1 MSGGRGVHRQV
12 GGLLALNGVLLGVL
26 AWVSLSPEAGAF
38 SSGHGAGQ
46 PGAGQPLTRARGDYS
61 MVAGPIRTG
70 NASAIWI
77 LDAANQELAVLRFND
92 SKQQLEGIGFRDLS
106 ADAQRRPGR

>member
-1 MSGGRGVHRQV
+1 MDTRRGVRGQV

-26 AWVSLSPEAGAF
+26 AWVSLSPEATG
-38 SSGHGAGQ
+38 GVLDQ

-77 LDAANQELAVLRFND
+77 VDAANQELAVVRFND
-92 SKQQLEGIGFRDLS
+92 SKQQLEGIGFRDLA

>member
-1 MSGGRGVHRQV
+1 MEAERGVRRQV
-12 GGLLALNGVLLGVL
+12 GGLLALNGALLGVL
-26 AWVSLSPEAGAF
+26 AWVSLSPEATG
-38 SSGHGAGQ
+38 GQ
-46 PGAGQPLTRARGDYS
+46 PGAGQPLTRARGDYT

-77 LDAANQELAVLRFND
+77 LDAANQELAAVRFND
-92 SKQQLEGIGFRDLS
+92 SKQQLEGIGFRDLA